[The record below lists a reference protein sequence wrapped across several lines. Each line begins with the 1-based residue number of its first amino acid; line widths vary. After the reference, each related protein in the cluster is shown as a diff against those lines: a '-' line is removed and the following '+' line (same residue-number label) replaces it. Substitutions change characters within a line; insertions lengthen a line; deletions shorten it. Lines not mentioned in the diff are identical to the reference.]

1 MGQTDDSQRHSFQLI
16 INTFQMLLEE
26 VLFWNPCATSWLSL
40 RVNLSAEHARDKHWH
55 GMLQAPAAC
64 WERSKKSDGNNTSK
78 ERALRRRNRQR
89 RETASEVFRPS
100 MRGCTHF
107 LPWLIKSG
115 WGLGQLTAHLA
126 PLKPHTHT
134 HVCAVCQ
141 HSCID
146 WHGLTPFNCLWAEA
160 VAKAESITSVVV
172 LWLSADSNYIV
183 LFFYIL

>member
-26 VLFWNPCATSWLSL
+26 ALFWNPCAASWLSL
-40 RVNLSAEHARDKHWH
+40 RANLSAEHGKDKHWH

-64 WERSKKSDGNNTSK
+64 RERSEKSNTATTQAKK
-78 ERALRRRNRQR
+78 ERWDG
-89 RETASEVFRPS
+89 ETDNAGKQQVFRPS

-134 HVCAVCQ
+134 HTHTRLHCLPAFLY
-141 HSCID
+141 
-146 WHGLTPFNCLWAEA
+146 WLTWPNPF
-160 VAKAESITSVVV
+160 
-172 LWLSADSNYIV
+172 
-183 LFFYIL
+183 